1 MPEQRLIGVEA
12 LVRWEHP
19 ERGRVTPLEFIPVAE
34 ESGLIHAIG
43 DHVLRTACLQQAA
56 WHAAGLRPVTIAVN
70 ISALQFRRQ
79 GFLERVRRIIDE
91 TGADP
96 KGLDLELTES
106 ALMQPGPEIE
116 AQLASLREM
125 GFGLA
130 LDDFGTGYSSLA
142 YLKRIPLTHLK
153 IDRSFVQDLPGDAE
167 DAAIATATLSIARD
181 LGLAVIAEGV
191 ETPAQ
196 RDFLLTR
203 QCRVMQGYL
212 LSPPLPATAITQL
225 LRDDQ
230 VGGPAARPP

>member
-1 MPEQRLIGVEA
+1 
-12 LVRWEHP
+12 
-19 ERGRVTPLEFIPVAE
+19 
-34 ESGLIHAIG
+34 
-43 DHVLRTACLQQAA
+43 
-56 WHAAGLRPVTIAVN
+56 
-70 ISALQFRRQ
+70 
-79 GFLERVRRIIDE
+79 
-91 TGADP
+91 
-96 KGLDLELTES
+96 
-106 ALMQPGPEIE
+106 
-116 AQLASLREM
+116 M

-142 YLKRIPLTHLK
+142 YLKRMPLTHLK

-212 LSPPLPATAITQL
+212 LSPPAGRRITEL
-225 LRDDQ
+225 LRAQ
-230 VGGPAARPP
+230 AGTAAAG

>member
-1 MPEQRLIGVEA
+1 MPAQRLIGVEA
-12 LVRWEHP
+12 LVRWQHP
-19 ERGRVTPLEFIPVAE
+19 ERGRINPLEFIPVAE

-43 DHVLRTACLQQAA
+43 DHVLRSACRQQIT
-56 WHAAGLRPVTIAVN
+56 WCAAGLGPVSIAVN

-79 GFLERVRRIIDE
+79 GFVERVSALIAE

-96 KGLDLELTES
+96 QGLDLELTES
-106 ALMQPGPEIE
+106 ALMQPSPEIE
-116 AQLASLREM
+116 AQLASLRAM

-142 YLKRIPLTHLK
+142 YLKRMPLTHLK
-153 IDRSFVQDLPGDAE
+153 IDRSFVEDLPGDTE

-181 LGLAVIAEGV
+181 LGLQVIAEGV

-196 RDFLLTR
+196 RDFLLAR

-212 LSPPLPATAITQL
+212 LSRPLPAERVTEL
-225 LRDDQ
+225 LRAQDSD
-230 VGGPAARPP
+230 GTAAAG